1 MAFSF
6 KRHKTGEVRK
16 DTNTGR
22 DVIVWAIELDGQ
34 VVGEAL
40 SIYKTATQY
49 TWDVNVTVDGV
60 KVEILGAKSMAKSY
74 KQIEDQLKA
83 ATAKPAPKAR
93 AKAQPVVAPV
103 ADTVA
108 TDEVPA

>member
-1 MAFSF
+1 MAFAF

-16 DTNTGR
+16 DTNTGK

-74 KQIEDQLKA
+74 KQIEEQLKA
-83 ATAKPAPKAR
+83 ANSAAKPAPKAR
-93 AKAQPVVAPV
+93 APKATPAAAPVVE
-103 ADTVA
+103 
-108 TDEVPA
+108 TDEVTA

>member
-1 MAFSF
+1 MALAF

-16 DTNTGR
+16 DSNTGK

-49 TWDVNVTVDGV
+49 TWDVDVTVNGV
-60 KVEILGAKSMAKSY
+60 KVELKGAKSMAKSY
-74 KQIEDQLKA
+74 KQIEEQLA
-83 ATAKPAPKAR
+83 AASKPAPKAK
-93 AKAQPVVAPV
+93 APKAQPAVE
-103 ADTVA
+103 
-108 TDEVPA
+108 TDEVTA